1 MNSFVKSITMDV
13 WKPDELKKMYI
24 GNITSNKYYEA
35 LLEGNGQ
42 KPGPRS
48 ELQYVLNIS
57 ALIL

>member
-1 MNSFVKSITMDV
+1 MDV
-13 WKPDELKKMYI
+13 WKPDELRKMYI

-48 ELQYVLNIS
+48 ELQY
-57 ALIL
+57 ALT